1 MKYYSEEL
9 KKFFNSEDECKQAEA
24 AANAGKESY
33 QAEIADLEK
42 QLEEAAAA
50 VDKKRKEAE
59 AKKAELD
66 KLLKERAD
74 IAKKIMDKRLEYM
87 SKDPL
92 KRAYKIKKSDPRA
105 VLFGDFGT
113 LFDEIFDEIFD
124 RRFEHRDK

>member
-24 AANAGKESY
+24 AANAEKETY
-33 QAEIADLEK
+33 KAEMADLEK
-42 QLEEAAAA
+42 QLERAAAA

-66 KLLKERAD
+66 KLLQERAD
-74 IAKKIMDKRLEYM
+74 IAKKITDKRLEYM

-92 KRAYKIKKSDPRA
+92 KRAYKVKKPDPRA
-105 VLFGDFGT
+105 ILFGNFGT
-113 LFDEIFDEIFD
+113 LFDEIFD

>member
-1 MKYYSEEL
+1 MKYYSENL

-24 AANAGKESY
+24 AANAEKETY
-33 QAEIADLEK
+33 KAEMADLEK
-42 QLEEAAAA
+42 QLERAAAA

-66 KLLKERAD
+66 KLLQERAD
-74 IAKKIMDKRLEYM
+74 IAKKILDKRLEYM

-92 KRAYKIKKSDPRA
+92 KRAYKVKKPDPRA
-105 VLFGDFGT
+105 ILFGNFGT
-113 LFDEIFDEIFD
+113 LFDEIFD

>member
-1 MKYYSEEL
+1 MKYYSEEI

-24 AANAGKESY
+24 AANAEKETY
-33 QAEIADLEK
+33 EAEMADLEK
-42 QLEEAAAA
+42 QLERAAAA

-74 IAKKIMDKRLEYM
+74 IAKKITDKRLEYM

-92 KRAYKIKKSDPRA
+92 KRAYKVKKPDPRA
-105 VLFGDFGT
+105 VLFGDLGT
-113 LFDEIFDEIFD
+113 LIDEIFD
-124 RRFEHRDK
+124 RRFERRDK

>member
-24 AANAGKESY
+24 AANAEKETY
-33 QAEIADLEK
+33 KAEMADLEK
-42 QLEEAAAA
+42 QLEKVAAA

-66 KLLKERAD
+66 KLLQERAD
-74 IAKKIMDKRLEYM
+74 IAKKITDKRLEYM

-92 KRAYKIKKSDPRA
+92 KRAYKIRKPDPRA
-105 VLFGDFGT
+105 VLFGDLGT
-113 LFDEIFDEIFD
+113 LLDEIFD
-124 RRFEHRDK
+124 RRFEHRDR

>member
-24 AANAGKESY
+24 VANAGKESY

-42 QLEEAAAA
+42 QLEKAAAA

-92 KRAYKIKKSDPRA
+92 KRAYKIKKDPRA

-113 LFDEIFDEIFD
+113 LFDEIFDH
-124 RRFEHRDK
+124 RFERRDK

>member
-24 AANAGKESY
+24 AANAEKETY
-33 QAEIADLEK
+33 EVEMADLEK
-42 QLEEAAAA
+42 QLEKATAA

-66 KLLKERAD
+66 KLLHERAD
-74 IAKKIMDKRLEYM
+74 IAKKITDKRLEYM

-92 KRAYKIKKSDPRA
+92 KRAYKIRRPDPHA
-105 VLFGDFGT
+105 VLFGDLET
-113 LFDEIFDEIFD
+113 LLDEIFD
-124 RRFEHRDK
+124 RRFEHRDR

>member
-24 AANAGKESY
+24 AANAEKETY
-33 QAEIADLEK
+33 KAEMADLEK
-42 QLEEAAAA
+42 QLEKVAAA

-66 KLLKERAD
+66 KLLQERAD
-74 IAKKIMDKRLEYM
+74 IAKKITDKRLEYM

-92 KRAYKIKKSDPRA
+92 KRAYKIRKPDPRA
-105 VLFGDFGT
+105 ELFDDLGT
-113 LFDEIFDEIFD
+113 LLDEIFD
-124 RRFEHRDK
+124 RRFEHRDR